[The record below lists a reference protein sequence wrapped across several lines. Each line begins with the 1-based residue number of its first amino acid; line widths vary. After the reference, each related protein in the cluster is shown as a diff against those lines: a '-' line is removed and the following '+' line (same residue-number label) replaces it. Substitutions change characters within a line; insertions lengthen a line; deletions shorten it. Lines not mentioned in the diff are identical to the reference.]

1 MPGPKPPLGL
11 IAAALAAALLLG
23 APGVAPAAPPTPED
37 QAKEKLREG
46 AARIMEAI
54 ELMIRAIPTYGM
66 PRIDE
71 HGNII
76 IPRRG
81 GQLDQ
86 APEDA
91 PEQKIED
98 IPTEQTAT

>member
-1 MPGPKPPLGL
+1 MRGPKPPLVL
-11 IAAALAAALLLG
+11 IAAALAAALVLG
-23 APGVAPAAPPTPED
+23 APGVAAAAASED
-37 QAKEKLREG
+37 QAKEKLRQG

-66 PRIDE
+66 PRIDDD
-71 HGNII
+71 GNII

-81 GQLDQ
+81 GPLDQ
-86 APEDA
+86 APGDA

-98 IPTEQTAT
+98 IPIESTAT

>member
-1 MPGPKPPLGL
+1 MRGPKPPLGL

-23 APGVAPAAPPTPED
+23 APGLAPAAPPTPKS
-37 QAKEKLREG
+37 QASEKLREG

-54 ELMIRAIPTYGM
+54 EMMIRSIPTYGM

-81 GQLDQ
+81 GPLDR
-86 APEDA
+86 APKDA
-91 PEQKIED
+91 PDREIED
-98 IPTEQTAT
+98 IPTESTET

>member
-11 IAAALAAALLLG
+11 IAVALAVALVLG
-23 APGVAPAAPPTPED
+23 APAVAAPPTSEG

-66 PRIDE
+66 PRIDDD
-71 HGNII
+71 GNII

-81 GQLDQ
+81 GPLDQ
-86 APEDA
+86 APKDA

-98 IPTEQTAT
+98 IPIESTKT